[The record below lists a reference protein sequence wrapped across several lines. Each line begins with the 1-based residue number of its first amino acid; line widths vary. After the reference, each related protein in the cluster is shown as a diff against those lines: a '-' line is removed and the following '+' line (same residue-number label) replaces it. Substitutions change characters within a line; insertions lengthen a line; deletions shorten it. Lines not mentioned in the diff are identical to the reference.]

1 MHRPSRHKEIIL
13 YYFFHHRLQPL
24 VTNKRPICSESP
36 DYQGHHSQ
44 GRNAPLGTTSRHR
57 TTTLTRATAAQQGYI
72 RIQFSSQLQSTT
84 RGPRQPVAQSF
95 EKCNCVCPVLNTDLK
110 PTVLIGKSLSCIL
123 YRDKKSQR
131 STGPWPDPFYLAIVS
146 SIPPPNTGA
155 PVEQESSPAYTQ
167 DRRIYPRLRI
177 PHPHPETP
185 PLPAGPSRIRRHLQV
200 TLLIATTVTS
210 SSSPLPPTTY
220 VIGATSHQPAR
231 PSGSPHSKSPSQLGR
246 NKLRDTPPSP

>member
-110 PTVLIGKSLSCIL
+110 PTVLIGKSLSCIM
-123 YRDKKSQR
+123 YRDKKSQTVDWAVAGSILFSHSLIHPATQHR
-131 STGPWPDPFYLAIVS
+131 SASRTGEQPCLHPGSPDI
-146 SIPPPNTGA
+146 
-155 PVEQESSPAYTQ
+155 SPTQ
-167 DRRIYPRLRI
+167 DSASAPRD
-177 PHPHPETP
+177 TP
-185 PLPAGPSRIRRHLQV
+185 VASR
-200 TLLIATTVTS
+200 TFEDPTS
-210 SSSPLPPTTY
+210 SSSHSANRDNGHIIFIAPPTHD
-220 VIGATSHQPAR
+220 VRHRRHFSPA
-231 PSGSPHSKSPSQLGR
+231 S
-246 NKLRDTPPSP
+246 

>member
-1 MHRPSRHKEIIL
+1 M
-13 YYFFHHRLQPL
+13 
-24 VTNKRPICSESP
+24 
-36 DYQGHHSQ
+36 
-44 GRNAPLGTTSRHR
+44 
-57 TTTLTRATAAQQGYI
+57 
-72 RIQFSSQLQSTT
+72 
-84 RGPRQPVAQSF
+84 
-95 EKCNCVCPVLNTDLK
+95 
-110 PTVLIGKSLSCIL
+110 

-231 PSGSPHSKSPSQLGR
+231 PSGSPHSKSPSQHGR